1 MAQDVLLRKQ
11 IRACVRHRSCSLVR
25 EHTLHK
31 FCQCHLK
38 SARTSCL
45 LILLLWMNSALFPNI
60 LCIEYVGRLNLP
72 FLTELLPGPE
82 RATPR
87 PYGSSYIVLRSW
99 IPKLNSVTRGFP
111 PGKGVREF
119 SKPESKWKRPAIFCM
134 GRRWEKPCDTCSHTF
149 PLCRQRQG
157 LDPHVFLHIAW
168 GHGTELLTT
177 EWASKGGEPRHPPAS
192 LCSRSARWC
201 RGMEGAESDRPGHKG
216 SLHPLCPWAG
226 PAPTPPPEAKQSLLS
241 AYVIPSFCPEQNMQV
256 NLRFTTLGHVAS
268 LLFQSC
274 YNHETCTSLDD
285 YRRFHYP
292 IILNKRL
299 E

>member
-1 MAQDVLLRKQ
+1 MSP
-11 IRACVRHRSCSLVR
+11 HSSL
-25 EHTLHK
+25 
-31 FCQCHLK
+31 F
-38 SARTSCL
+38 
-45 LILLLWMNSALFPNI
+45 FPNS

-119 SKPESKWKRPAIFCM
+119 SKPESKWKRPGIFCM
-134 GRRWEKPCDTCSHTF
+134 GRRWEKPCDTSSYTF

-168 GHGTELLTT
+168 GHGTELLIT

-192 LCSRSARWC
+192 LCSHNAWWC
-201 RGMEGAESDRPGHKG
+201 RGMEGAESDRARTRGQTSPVMPL
-216 SLHPLCPWAG
+216 SLSCW
-226 PAPTPPPEAKQSLLS
+226 APTPTPEAKQSLLS
-241 AYVIPSFCPEQNMQV
+241 AYVIPSFCPE
-256 NLRFTTLGHVAS
+256 
-268 LLFQSC
+268 
-274 YNHETCTSLDD
+274 
-285 YRRFHYP
+285 
-292 IILNKRL
+292 
-299 E
+299 